1 MRVRGRYPYEPEF
14 ADRPIMLP
22 IPWQRWITDAPMGGG
37 GDSGNSGDIEGE
49 AEYRDGEREE
59 DEENEGEHT
68 TDIEVDDMVLLTRL
82 HQSGERDGYNNNAD
96 NSLQFNVHMS
106 PPQLVQYHHVPHPS
120 VNHPDPDGTTT
131 RNLYD
136 KKKTT
141 TITFRNPM
149 TNPSELEAIMCSAHQ
164 QPSWKAAVME
174 GESWEGTAE
183 ENTAKYLRI
192 LPPADGP

>member
-37 GDSGNSGDIEGE
+37 GDSGDSGDIEGE
-49 AEYRDGEREE
+49 ADYGNGERE

-82 HQSGERDGYNNNAD
+82 HQSGERDGYA
-96 NSLQFNVHMS
+96 HMS

-120 VNHPDPDGTTT
+120 ANHPDPDGTTT
-131 RNLYD
+131 RNL
-136 KKKTT
+136 K
-141 TITFRNPM
+141 RPQL
-149 TNPSELEAIMCSAHQ
+149 PSETQ
-164 QPSWKAAVME
+164 
-174 GESWEGTAE
+174 
-183 ENTAKYLRI
+183 
-192 LPPADGP
+192 